1 MILVF
6 KKKSITGAIA
16 ASFLTLTLVTGC
28 SSNVKLLG
36 TNSTASKDNNES
48 VNTTD
53 INKSS
58 TADKSSIIN
67 TGAVT
72 NAENNLAKTSSAK
85 DDLQKTLLTNMMSL
99 AKQGKIINSEF
110 RVKTTIIDS
119 VEKKLGKPDS
129 ADWIPKAK
137 GMYAVYSKYNV
148 AFGFN
153 KGSQIFE
160 VRSFDDSLS
169 KISLS
174 MVKKAYGA
182 PAYDVQANNEK
193 IIGYTAGSEYK
204 ILLVFSKNPNGSND
218 PVLDHY
224 SVFYPRGTVNMMA
237 DDPGRQW

>member
-1 MILVF
+1 MISVF

-53 INKSS
+53 INKNS
-58 TADKSSIIN
+58 TVDNSSIIN
-67 TGAVT
+67 TGAAT
-72 NAENNLAKTSSAK
+72 NAENNLIKTSSAK

-110 RVKTTIIDS
+110 PVKTTIIDS

-137 GMYAVYSKYNV
+137 GIYAVYSKYNV

-174 MVKKAYGA
+174 MVKKAYGT
-182 PAYDVQANNEK
+182 PAYDVQTNNEK

-204 ILLVFSKNPNGSND
+204 ILLVFSKPENGSND

>member
-1 MILVF
+1 MISVF

-28 SSNVKLLG
+28 TSNVKLLG

-53 INKSS
+53 INKNT
-58 TADKSSIIN
+58 TADNSSIIN
-67 TGAVT
+67 TDEAT
-72 NAENNLAKTSSAK
+72 KAENNLIKTSSAK

-110 RVKTTIIDS
+110 PVKTTIIDS

-137 GMYAVYSKYNV
+137 GIYAVYSKYNV

-174 MVKKAYGA
+174 MVKKAYGT
-182 PAYDVQANNEK
+182 PAHDVQTNNEK

-204 ILLVFSKNPNGSND
+204 ILLVFSKPENGSND